1 MHPENDNFTA
11 EATGVL
17 FAIAFLNL
25 ITNILWSIPLALF
38 GIEPLMREA
47 FGVDLSFPAVWFSL
61 LTLFTILGYFRRG
74 SYPHVSK

>member
-17 FAIAFLNL
+17 FSIAFLKL
-25 ITNILWSIPLALF
+25 LTNILWSIPLALF

-47 FGVDLSFPAVWFSL
+47 FGVDL
-61 LTLFTILGYFRRG
+61 
-74 SYPHVSK
+74 

>member
-1 MHPENDNFTA
+1 MHSENDNFTA

-17 FAIAFLNL
+17 FAIAFLKL

-61 LTLFTILGYFRRG
+61 LTLFTVLGYFRRG
-74 SYPHVSK
+74 NYPHVTK

>member
-17 FAIAFLNL
+17 FAIAFLKL

-47 FGVDLSFPAVWFSL
+47 FDLDLSFPAVWFSL
-61 LTLFTILGYFRRG
+61 LTLFTVLGYLRRG
-74 SYPHVSK
+74 NYPHVYK

>member
-17 FAIAFLNL
+17 FSIAFLKL
-25 ITNILWSIPLALF
+25 LTNILWSIPLALF

-47 FGVDLSFPAVWFSL
+47 FDVDLSFPAVWFSL
-61 LTLFTILGYFRRG
+61 LTLFTILGCFRG
-74 SYPHVSK
+74 GNYPHVSK